1 MSRARSSDLRA
12 LLILAGVTVVLFAD
26 VLFAGS
32 GFFFRDLFRYHFPM
46 KQIVR
51 DTIARGE
58 FPWWNRFISAGQPMA
73 ANPAY
78 EIFYPPQWLIFIGPF
93 RFGFNL
99 HILFHVALALGG
111 MYALLR
117 TLRLRSEA
125 ALFGALS
132 FGLGAY
138 FLSTTAT
145 LPMMFVWSWAPLAAC
160 LVLRW
165 LEAPSSRR
173 FAFAA
178 IVLAMQL
185 LIVEPVSLLQVWTLI
200 LIGVALRERSVGRTA
215 MRVAALAIAAAALA
229 AVQLLPAIDHVHDSA
244 RSRGFPYETVV
255 DSSLSPLRLIEL
267 VEPHAFGIV
276 DAHEP
281 KLWGGDVY
289 GGRGTPYVTSLYCG
303 IAVTIF
309 ALAGFLA
316 RIRGARIAAAI
327 CGVSF
332 LLALG
337 GETPLFRAIYAI
349 GIHSL
354 RYPEKF
360 IAAALI
366 TLVVFAAYAVDRFL
380 DGDERI
386 RRAGVIA
393 SAIIAAITA
402 IVAAWTL
409 MPGFTTSFIRFWKLR
424 DAAAPLASFARTQWL
439 IAFAF
444 AASWCALL
452 ISRTRHLRPLALVLI
467 IADVSLVAN
476 EVAPRLPSDFFTP
489 PPIAARLEPDRDAYS
504 IFHRASWSGGS
515 DSAHFLNR
523 SMHWTARNGLRP
535 FTASAWGFRSALEA
549 DYDETD
555 LLPTHDLLD
564 AMQGFGA
571 TGNPRWSE
579 PFATMSNVRYI
590 IDYANFD
597 QAMNAA
603 RGDITIV
610 LPIRVRR
617 VLADQPRYYFAQRV
631 VATDDMVGALMTNP
645 DARLTAFVPSVE
657 AGASPAWRPERP
669 PPHLLAV
676 RETSSSATI
685 DVETAAN
692 ALFVMTVTRHKYWRV
707 TIDGRDA
714 DVIPANLAFQAVVV
728 PAERHRVEMHYR
740 NPLVLIG
747 AAISL
752 LALCAAAIAT
762 VR

>member
-12 LLILAGVTVVLFAD
+12 LLILAGVTIVLFAD

-51 DTIARGE
+51 DVIARGE

-73 ANPAY
+73 GNPAY
-78 EIFYPPQWLIFIGPF
+78 EIFYPPQWLIFIGSF

-99 HILFHVALALGG
+99 HILFHLALALGG

-132 FGLGAY
+132 FGLGAF
-138 FLSTTAT
+138 FLGTTAT
-145 LPMMFVWSWAPLAAC
+145 LPMMFVWSWMPIASA

-165 LEAPSSRR
+165 LEAPSPRR
-173 FAFAA
+173 FALAVLA
-178 IVLAMQL
+178 LAMQL
-185 LIVEPVSLLQVWTLI
+185 LVLEPVALLEVW
-200 LIGVALRERSVGRTA
+200 ALLVIAIAMRERNLRRIVL
-215 MRVAALAIAAAALA
+215 RVAALAIGAAALA
-229 AVQLLPAIDHVHDSA
+229 SVQLIPAIDHVHDSA
-244 RSRGFPYETVV
+244 RSRGFSYETVV
-255 DSSLSPLRLIEL
+255 DSSISPLRLIEL
-267 VEPHAFGIV
+267 VEPHAFGIA

-281 KLWGGDVY
+281 KVWGSRIFGS
-289 GGRGTPYVTSLYCG
+289 RRTPYVTSLYCG
-303 IAVTIF
+303 IAVAIF

-316 RIRGARIAAAI
+316 RVRGAGIAAAI

-332 LLALG
+332 LFALG
-337 GETPLFRAIYAI
+337 GQTPLFRALYAM
-349 GIHSL
+349 GLDSL

-360 IAAALI
+360 IAGALV
-366 TLVVFAAYAVDRFL
+366 TLVVFAAFAVDRFL
-380 DGDERI
+380 DGDEHV
-386 RRAGVIA
+386 RRAALIA
-393 SAIIAAITA
+393 SAIVVVITTLFAVWSLLPDFAA
-402 IVAAWTL
+402 
-409 MPGFTTSFIRFWKLR
+409 SFVHHWKLR
-424 DAAAPLASFARTQWL
+424 DAAAPLAGFARTQWL

-444 AASWCALL
+444 AITWCALL
-452 ISRTRHLRPLALVLI
+452 ASRTQYLRPLALILL
-467 IADVSLVAN
+467 IADVSLLAA
-476 EVAPRLPSDFFTP
+476 EVAPRLPAGFFTP
-489 PPIAARLEPDRDAYS
+489 PPIASHLEPDRDAYS

-515 DSAHFLNR
+515 DAAHFLNR
-523 SMHWTARNGLRP
+523 STHWTARNGLRP
-535 FTASAWGFRSALEA
+535 FTANGWGFRSALEA

-564 AMQGFGA
+564 AMQRFAA

-579 PFATMSNVRYI
+579 PFVTMSNVRYL

-597 QAMNAA
+597 EAMRAA
-603 RGDITIV
+603 NGDITAA

-631 VATDDMVGALMTNP
+631 VPTDDLVRTLTQNS
-645 DARLTAFVPSVE
+645 DARLTAFVPSVV

-669 PPHLLAV
+669 PPHLLAL

-685 DVETAAN
+685 DIDATAG

-707 TIDGRDA
+707 TIDGRDTN
-714 DVIPANLAFQAVVV
+714 VIPANLAYQAVVV
-728 PAERHRVEMHYR
+728 PAGRHRVEMRYR

-752 LALCAAAIAT
+752 LALCAAVIAT